1 MEENLKKVGNFIL
14 YNIEAKY
21 PYFYAKDSTT
31 EKIYIYR
38 ELTKEEKKE
47 KNIERFSDISNKNVL
62 SFKKEKNYIFWEF
75 YGGGI
80 LQQFKNYSMFHHILN
95 EIHIQK
101 IALQIIDGI
110 ESLAK
115 KDKIYGGISLDR
127 IFLKFEEKI

>member
-1 MEENLKKVGNFIL
+1 
-14 YNIEAKY
+14 
-21 PYFYAKDSTT
+21 
-31 EKIYIYR
+31 
-38 ELTKEEKKE
+38 
-47 KNIERFSDISNKNVL
+47 
-62 SFKKEKNYIFWEF
+62 
-75 YGGGI
+75 
-80 LQQFKNYSMFHHILN
+80 MFHHILN